1 MPRKSKKSQ
10 FPKFVH
16 LSYLKI
22 ELKLL
27 DSELSYQVADQQG
40 SFVEKPPVTIYL
52 DKGIIEDGGLDAV
65 NLVIHEMCH
74 AIEYLTQL
82 TNLSLTDPNRAEEG
96 RVNAYSNH
104 ITELISKSELRDW
117 IRDNT

>member
-1 MPRKSKKSQ
+1 MSKKKARL
-10 FPKFVH
+10 PKYVH

-22 ELKLL
+22 SLVQL

-40 SFVEKPPVTIYL
+40 SFVEKPPATIYL
-52 DKGIIEDGGLDAV
+52 DKEIIERGGLDAV

-74 AIEYLTQL
+74 AVEYLAQL
-82 TNLSLTDPNRAEEG
+82 TNLSVTDPSRAEEG
-96 RVNAYSNH
+96 RVTAYSNYL
-104 ITELISKSELRDW
+104 TEMISKSELRDW

>member
-1 MPRKSKKSQ
+1 MPKKTVS
-10 FPKFVH
+10 FPEYVH
-16 LSYLKI
+16 LSYLKVT
-22 ELKLL
+22 LVLL

-52 DKGIIEDGGLDAV
+52 DKEIIERGGLDAV

-74 AIEYLTQL
+74 AIEYLAQL
-82 TNLSLTDPNRAEEG
+82 TNLSVTDPNRAEEG
-96 RVNAYSNH
+96 RVTAYSNY
-104 ITELISKSELRDW
+104 ITEMISKSELRDW

>member
-1 MPRKSKKSQ
+1 MSKNKVK
-10 FPKFVH
+10 FPKFVY

-22 ELKLL
+22 DLTLL
-27 DSELSYQVADQQG
+27 DSEVSYQVAEQQG

-52 DKGIIEDGGLDAV
+52 DKEMVERGGLDAV

-74 AIEYLTQL
+74 AIEHLTQL
-82 TNLSLTDPNRAEEG
+82 TNLSVADPNKAEEG
-96 RVNAYSNH
+96 RVTAYSNYM
-104 ITELISKSELRDW
+104 TELISKSELRDW

>member
-1 MPRKSKKSQ
+1 MSKNKVK
-10 FPKFVH
+10 FPKFVY

-22 ELKLL
+22 NLTLL
-27 DSELSYQVADQQG
+27 DSEVSYQVAEQQG
-40 SFVEKPPVTIYL
+40 SFVEKPPITIYL
-52 DKGIIEDGGLDAV
+52 DKEMVERGGLDAV

-74 AIEYLTQL
+74 AIEYLAQL
-82 TNLSLTDPNRAEEG
+82 TNLSVTDPNKAEEG

-104 ITELISKSELRDW
+104 MTELISKSELRDW

>member
-1 MPRKSKKSQ
+1 MPKKKVSL
-10 FPKFVH
+10 PKYVH

-22 ELKLL
+22 KLEQL

-40 SFVEKPPVTIYL
+40 SFVEKPPATIYL
-52 DKGIIEDGGLDAV
+52 DKEIIERGGLDAV

-74 AIEYLTQL
+74 AIEYLAQL
-82 TNLSLTDPNRAEEG
+82 TNLSVTDPNRAEEG
-96 RVNAYSNH
+96 RVTAYSNYL
-104 ITELISKSELRDW
+104 TEIISKSELRDW

>member
-1 MPRKSKKSQ
+1 MSKKSKKPR
-10 FPKFVH
+10 FPEHVH

-22 ELKLL
+22 ELVLL

-40 SFVEKPPVTIYL
+40 SFVEKPPATIYL
-52 DKGIIEDGGLDAV
+52 DKGIIEEGGLDAV

-74 AIEYLTQL
+74 VIEYLTQL
-82 TNLSLTDPNRAEEG
+82 INLSVTDPNKAEEG

-104 ITELISKSELRDW
+104 LTELISKSELRDW

>member
-1 MPRKSKKSQ
+1 MPKRKP
-10 FPKFVH
+10 FPEYVH

-22 ELKLL
+22 RLVLL

-40 SFVEKPPVTIYL
+40 SFVEKPPSTIYL
-52 DKGIIEDGGLDAV
+52 DKEIIERGGLDAV

-82 TNLSLTDPNRAEEG
+82 VNLSVADQSRAEEG
-96 RVNAYSNH
+96 RVTAYSNH

-117 IRDNT
+117 MRDNT